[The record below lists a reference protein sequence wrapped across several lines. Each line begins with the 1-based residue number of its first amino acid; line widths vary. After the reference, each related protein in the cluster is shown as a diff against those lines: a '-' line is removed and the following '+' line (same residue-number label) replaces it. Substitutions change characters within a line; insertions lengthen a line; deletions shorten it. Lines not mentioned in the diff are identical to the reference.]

1 VTDYRGMFDRDYIG
15 SWDLAGRDV
24 TVEIEGVKQ
33 GELSNGKQKNK
44 KPILSM
50 VGKEKKLALNKTMC
64 LSIAGMYGNDTRKWV
79 GKFITLYPTTTTFGR
94 QTVDCIRVRESVP
107 RRGGSGR
114 SEQRRT
120 DQDQA
125 SDEQSDLP
133 PPSSGVDW
141 HDVLGLH
148 GEGITLEEVQ
158 EAFHR
163 LTLEHHPD
171 KGGKHE
177 DMVAV
182 NIAYEKACAELRR
195 G

>member
-1 VTDYRGMFDRDYIG
+1 VSDYRGMFDRDYIG

-24 TVEIEGVKQ
+24 VVEIEGVKQ

-107 RRGGSGR
+107 KARGRRPDGDDQQRADEPPRTVSGGI
-114 SEQRRT
+114 
-120 DQDQA
+120 
-125 SDEQSDLP
+125 
-133 PPSSGVDW
+133 DW
-141 HDVLGLH
+141 HEVFGLH
-148 GEGITLEEVQ
+148 GDGITMEEVQ
-158 EAFHR
+158 EAYHR
-163 LTLEHHPD
+163 LTLERHPD

-177 DMVAV
+177 DMVAL
-182 NIAYEKACAELRR
+182 NIAYEKACAEL
-195 G
+195 GNG